1 MGAGL
6 RKGLL
11 PGRALTKVSTE
22 RKKRPLMMAVAELVE
37 CGQPS
42 VIRYLNGE

>member
-11 PGRALTKVSTE
+11 PGRALTRVSTE
-22 RKKRPLMMAVAELVE
+22 RKKKPLMRAVAELIE
-37 CGQPS
+37 CG
-42 VIRYLNGE
+42 